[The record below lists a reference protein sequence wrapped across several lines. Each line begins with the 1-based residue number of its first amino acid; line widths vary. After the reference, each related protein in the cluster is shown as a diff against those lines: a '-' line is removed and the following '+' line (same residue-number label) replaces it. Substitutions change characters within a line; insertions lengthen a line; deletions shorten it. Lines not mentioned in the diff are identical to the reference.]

1 MARPIVV
8 VDTNI
13 LFSALLKERS
23 GFAEIL
29 LTSEA
34 RFFVNELVFAE
45 IFRHKEKLM
54 RLSALSEEEV
64 VSLLHTL
71 LRAVELFKEDLVSSE
86 NRKAAYELCRVV
98 DETDAPHL
106 AITLE
111 LDALLWTGDGTLKKA
126 LRARG
131 FDRFFTPGPPPTGRP
146 GEPSHAG

>member
-13 LFSALLKERS
+13 LFSALLKARS

-34 RFFVNELVFAE
+34 RFYVNELVFAE
-45 IFRHKEKLM
+45 IFRHKEKLI
-54 RLSALSEEEV
+54 RLSALSEEEI

-86 NRKAAYELCRVV
+86 NRKAAYELCRDV

-106 AITLE
+106 AIALE
-111 LDALLWTGDGTLKKA
+111 LGALLWTGDVTLKTA
-126 LRARG
+126 LRAKG
-131 FDRFFTPGPPPTGRP
+131 FDRFFTPGLPTKDRSGKP
-146 GEPSHAG
+146 GGS